1 MSSYTTLH
9 IDFILTD
16 SKPDNKHQVL
26 ELFAEQASRTEV
38 LKKFKP
44 EDLLEKLEARE
55 ALGSTGFG
63 EGVAIPHCAIDGLS
77 DFVLGMMIIHE
88 GVDFEAIDGSPVRL
102 LFLIIGPSEQRNR
115 HIKIL
120 SAISKMV
127 KTPGVADKLI
137 SMSDTGEIEQLLKQ
151 HLAIR
156 SDKPS
161 TEGFCMVQ
169 VYIQKESVFD
179 DVLELI
185 SSEVEGSIT
194 VIETQNAGEY
204 LHRLPLFSTYW
215 TEGSSTFNR
224 LIQTVVPKSHCNNL
238 IRRINMIEDTYSDNP
253 GILVTAQDLMYAS
266 GSIDF

>member
-1 MSSYTTLH
+1 MNNFTSLQPN
-9 IDFILTD
+9 FILTD
-16 SKPDNKHQVL
+16 EHPADKHQIL
-26 ELFAEQASRTEV
+26 KIFAENAARTQV
-38 LKKFKP
+38 LKKYKAV
-44 EDLLEKLEARE
+44 DLLKKLEDRE

-63 EGVAIPHCAIDGLS
+63 EGVAIPHCAIDGLE
-77 DFVLGMMIIHE
+77 DFVIGIMILRE
-88 GVDFEAIDGSPVRL
+88 GADFEAIDGNPVQL

-127 KTPGVADKLI
+127 KTPGVMENLLGTADNTQI
-137 SMSDTGEIEQLLKQ
+137 RNLLRQ
-151 HLAIR
+151 HLTIR
-156 SDKPS
+156 TDRPT
-161 TEGFCMVQ
+161 TEGYCMLH

-179 DVLELI
+179 EILELL

-215 TEGSSTFNR
+215 TEGSSSFNR
-224 LIQTVVPKSHCNNL
+224 LIQTMVPKAHCNNL
-238 IRRINMIEDTYSDNP
+238 IRQINMIEDTFADNP
-253 GILVTAQDLMYAS
+253 GVLVTAQELMYAS